1 MLERTLVGRA
11 AAALTILLTL
21 ANANAAP
28 RKDDVERAF
37 ELFDKSAES
46 YRAGRFAESADMLRE
61 AYKLNHA
68 PILLYNLGRAL
79 EGMGDLKGAID
90 AYRGYLASAEKIADR
105 QSLEQRIVTLQ
116 KTIADRETLEDRLAR
131 ERAESATK
139 LGLERAEAERLV
151 ADARA
156 HPDDRM
162 TPARIAAPWIVAS
175 IGGAGL
181 IAGGA
186 LAGVAQARHEAAV
199 SNPSAGGATDQQTTA
214 RELALGANIAF
225 GVSGAIVAV
234 GVIWGVVDLV
244 HRHKRARESR
254 SFAAIS
260 R

>member
-1 MLERTLVGRA
+1 MLERV

-21 ANANAAP
+21 STANAAP
-28 RKDDVERAF
+28 RKDDAERAF

-46 YRAGRFAESADMLRE
+46 YRAGRFAESAAMLRE

-79 EGMGDLKGAID
+79 EGMGELKGAID
-90 AYRGYLASAEKIADR
+90 AYRSYLASAAKITDR

-139 LGLERAEAERLV
+139 LELERAESERLV

-156 HPDDRM
+156 HADDRPM
-162 TPARIAAPWIVAS
+162 TRARVGAPWIVAS
-175 IGGAGL
+175 IGAAGF

-186 LAGVAQARHEAAV
+186 LAGLARARHEAAE
-199 SNPSAGGATDQQTTA
+199 SNPSADNATNQQTQA

-225 GVSGAIVAV
+225 GVSGVIVAV

-244 HRHKRARESR
+244 HRHKKARESR